1 MAASLFSAWAA
12 ARLGLLELI
21 QPLFGRERSLDDML
35 ANAVGVGLGI
45 LIGLILRK
53 SSSGHEGRTQ
63 TRRSDPATSAKAS
76 DIIRSLLT
84 EIRLAQE
91 ESSLAI

>member
-53 SSSGHEGRTQ
+53 SSSGHEGRT
-63 TRRSDPATSAKAS
+63 RRSDPATSAKAS